1 MTRHRADSRAFS
13 ALSDRLMRDKRTSP
27 GCQCRRVT
35 AGLHPEPSSDD
46 AGSMDHHE
54 HHSTPPRARARVATR
69 PDFAPAFAGLLLAL
83 LLLGLLL
90 L

>member
-1 MTRHRADSRAFS
+1 MD
-13 ALSDRLMRDKRTSP
+13 
-27 GCQCRRVT
+27 
-35 AGLHPEPSSDD
+35 LHPRASH
-46 AGSMDHHE
+46 AIVVRMDHPE
-54 HHSTPPRARARVATR
+54 HHTTPPRARARVATR